1 MSSQVALTSA
11 MRANL
16 LSLQQTTQLQAT
28 TQQRLATGMK
38 VNSAIDNP
46 ASYFAAAGYN
56 QRADQ
61 LSTLKD
67 NIGEAV
73 QMIKTADNAVTA
85 LQSMISNL
93 SGQLTQAGSAIGS
106 STSATVLQSAATAY
120 NTIIQQMDQLSQT
133 DATYKG
139 VNFMKAT
146 TNITINFNETGST
159 SIVLSGSANNSGSGG
174 LAIDGGNAAGS
185 TAVGTL
191 TSANISTTALI
202 SGIQTNLN
210 SALTTL
216 QSNSATLSAN
226 LSILTARQ
234 SFMSSMINTLQ
245 DGANNLTA
253 ADTNAE
259 GANMLML
266 QTRNQLGVTSL
277 SLASQAAQ
285 SVLRLF

>member
-1 MSSQVALTSA
+1 MSTVNLTSA

-16 LSLQQTTQLQAT
+16 ISLQQTAQLQSQ
-28 TQQRLATGMK
+28 TQQRLSTGLK

-73 QMIKTADNAVTA
+73 QMINTANTGVTG
-85 LQSMISNL
+85 LQTLISSL
-93 SGQLTQAGSAIGS
+93 QGQLTQASSALGQ
-106 STSATVLQSAATAY
+106 STSGTLLTSAVNAY

-133 DATYKG
+133 DSNYKG
-139 VNFMKAT
+139 VNFLKSST
-146 TNITINFNETGST
+146 TLTVNFNETSTTSITLSGFDAST
-159 SIVLSGSANNSGSGG
+159 SG
-174 LAIDGGNAAGS
+174 LAISGAAATAGS
-185 TAVGTL
+185 IGTL
-191 TSANISTTALI
+191 TTSNISST
-202 SGIQTNLN
+202 SGIANVQKSLN
-210 SALTTL
+210 SALATLQADATTL
-216 QSNSATLSAN
+216 ASN
-226 LSILTARQ
+226 LSVLQTRQ
-234 SFMSSMINTLQ
+234 TFMSSMINTLQ
-245 DGANNLTA
+245 DGASNLTA

-266 QTRNQLGVTSL
+266 QTRQSLGVTAL

>member
-1 MSSQVALTSA
+1 MASNISLTSA

-16 LSLQQTTQLQAT
+16 LSLQNTAQLQGQTQL
-28 TQQRLATGMK
+28 RLATGLK

-61 LSTLKD
+61 LSSLKD

-73 QMIKTADNAVTA
+73 QMINTANNGVEALKT
-85 LQSMISNL
+85 MINNL
-93 SGQLTQAGSAIGS
+93 SGQLTQASAAIGS
-106 STSATVLQSAATAY
+106 STSGTVIASATTAY
-120 NTIIQQMDQLSQT
+120 NSIIQQMDQLSQV
-133 DATYKG
+133 DANYKG
-139 VNFMKAT
+139 VNFLKSGT
-146 TNITINFNETGST
+146 SIQVNFNETAST
-159 SIVLSGSANNSGSGG
+159 SITLSGSDNSSGG
-174 LAIDGGNAAGS
+174 LGITGGNSAGS

-191 TSANISTTALI
+191 TSGAISTT
-202 SGIQTNLN
+202 SGIQSVQTTLN

-216 QSNSATLSAN
+216 QSNSATLASN
-226 LSILTARQ
+226 LSILNTRQ
-234 SFMSSMINTLQ
+234 TFLSSMINTLQ

>member
-1 MSSQVALTSA
+1 MSTVNLTSA

-16 LSLQQTTQLQAT
+16 LSLQQTAQLQGQ
-28 TQQRLATGMK
+28 TQQRLATGQK
-38 VNSAIDNP
+38 VNSALDNP
-46 ASYFAAAGYN
+46 ASYFAAQSYN

-67 NIGEAV
+67 NIGESI
-73 QMIKTADNAVTA
+73 QMINAANNGVTG
-85 LQSMISNL
+85 LQSLIGSL
-93 SGQLTQAGSAIGS
+93 QGQLTQASSAVNQSGSG
-106 STSATVLQSAATAY
+106 TVLSGVVSSY
-120 NTIIQQMDQLSQT
+120 NTLITQMEQLTQ

-139 VNFMKAT
+139 VNFLNSST
-146 TNITINFNETGST
+146 SLTVNFNETSTT
-159 SIVLSGSANNSGSGG
+159 SITLSGVDASTAGLGISGAAASVGGSG
-174 LAIDGGNAAGS
+174 
-185 TAVGTL
+185 TL
-191 TSANISTTALI
+191 SYSNISTA
-202 SGIQTNLN
+202 SGIAAVQSTLT

-216 QSNSATLSAN
+216 QTDSSKLSNN
-226 LSILTARQ
+226 LAVLQTRQ
-234 SFMSSMINTLQ
+234 NFMSSMINTLQ

-266 QTRNQLGVTSL
+266 QTRQQLGVTSL